1 MNQEPRTRV
10 GGAPPP
16 PDRRSD
22 RDGATGFEVPLWRAI
37 AVFRAASLVYAA
49 YMVAD
54 TFRLLAHPV
63 GAVAVLAV
71 MAAWTLFTVW
81 AYGPGRGTVDE
92 RLLAAADVA
101 VAFACLAATALV
113 VEPVYLRHAPPL
125 TSTWFAGAALAAA
138 VVGGRRWALCVALGH
153 GVVDIAVRVW
163 LGLEISAAVPRGVVL
178 LLLAG
183 YSMGYLAHYALRAER
198 RLAEAVEIEARTA
211 ERERLARSIHDSV
224 LQVLAMVRRRGEE
237 LGGEAGELGRLA
249 GEQEVRLRTLVGG
262 GPAVERPENG
272 TDGTD
277 SADSAEAAGA
287 TAGADGP
294 GAAGSTGSAGV
305 RTSLR
310 GLVPSL
316 RGLVSSWGR
325 SSPGPAPTDAVVP
338 SADLHAALA
347 ELASSRVTFAGP
359 ADPVRMPAPAVAEIR
374 AAVEAALANVDRHC
388 PDGTRVWLLLEDEGG
403 QVTVTVRDDG
413 PGMPPERP
421 EEARAEGR
429 LGMSQSIRGRIR
441 DLGGTTEV
449 VTAPGE
455 GTEIEM
461 HIPVPEETAR

>member
-1 MNQEPRTRV
+1 M
-10 GGAPPP
+10 
-16 PDRRSD
+16 
-22 RDGATGFEVPLWRAI
+22 GFEVPLWRTI
-37 AVFRAASLVYAA
+37 AVFRAASLAYAVYQA
-49 YMVAD
+49 VD
-54 TFRLLAHPV
+54 THRLLAHPL
-63 GAVAVLAV
+63 GAAAVLVV
-71 MAAWTLFTVW
+71 MAGWTAFTVW
-81 AYGPGRGTVDE
+81 AYGRGRGRWDE
-92 RLLAAADVA
+92 RVLAAADVA

-138 VVGGRRWALCVALGH
+138 VVGGRWWALCVAVGH
-153 GVVDIAVRVW
+153 GVVDIAMRVS
-163 LGLEISAAVPRGVVL
+163 LGLEITAAVPRGVVL

-249 GEQEVRLRTLVGG
+249 GEQEVRLRTLVGSGPSAIRG
-262 GPAVERPENG
+262 GEGDGGERPL
-272 TDGTD
+272 
-277 SADSAEAAGA
+277 SS
-287 TAGADGP
+287 
-294 GAAGSTGSAGV
+294 S
-305 RTSLR
+305 RSLR
-310 GLVPSL
+310 PS
-316 RGLVSSWGR
+316 S
-325 SSPGPAPTDAVVP
+325 SSPSPASP
-338 SADLHAALA
+338 SPAADLHMALA

-359 ADPVRMPAPAVAEIR
+359 ADPVRMPAPAVSEIR

-388 PDGTRVWLLLEDEGG
+388 PEGTRVWLLLEDEGDE
-403 QVTVTVRDDG
+403 VAVTVRDDG
-413 PGMPPERP
+413 PGMPPDRP
-421 EEARAEGR
+421 EEARAQGR
-429 LGMSQSIRGRIR
+429 LGLSQSIRGRIR

-461 HIPVPEETAR
+461 RIPVHQAE

>member
-1 MNQEPRTRV
+1 M
-10 GGAPPP
+10 
-16 PDRRSD
+16 
-22 RDGATGFEVPLWRAI
+22 GFEVPLWRTI
-37 AVFRAASLVYAA
+37 AVFRAASLAYAVYQA
-49 YMVAD
+49 VD
-54 TFRLLAHPV
+54 THRLLAHPW
-63 GAVAVLAV
+63 GAAAVLVV
-71 MAAWTLFTVW
+71 MAGWTAFTVW
-81 AYGPGRGTVDE
+81 AYGRGRMDE
-92 RLLAAADVA
+92 RVLAAADVA

-113 VEPVYLRHAPPL
+113 VEPAYLRHAPPL

-138 VVGGRRWALCVALGH
+138 VVGGRGWALCVALGH
-153 GVVDIAVRVW
+153 GVVDIAMRVS
-163 LGLEISAAVPRGVVL
+163 LGLDITAAVPRGVVL

-249 GEQEVRLRTLVGG
+249 GEQEVRLRTLVGS
-262 GPAVERPENG
+262 GP
-272 TDGTD
+272 
-277 SADSAEAAGA
+277 SAARAE
-287 TAGADGP
+287 P
-294 GAAGSTGSAGV
+294 GARAEQGAGRA
-305 RTSLR
+305 RSL
-310 GLVPSL
+310 P
-316 RGLVSSWGR
+316 
-325 SSPGPAPTDAVVP
+325 SSPSPA
-338 SADLHAALA
+338 ADLHAALA

-359 ADPVRMPAPAVAEIR
+359 ADPVRMPAPAVSEIR

-388 PDGTRVWLLLEDEGG
+388 PEGTRVWLLLEDEGDA
-403 QVTVTVRDDG
+403 VAVTVRDDG

-421 EEARAEGR
+421 EEARAQGR

-449 VTAPGE
+449 ITAPGE

-461 HIPVPEETAR
+461 RIPTHRPE